1 MICHFVLCVITFIS
15 HWLLQQDSWSWAYL
29 ATLPALWLP
38 TFTFMAYAVR
48 SYCRSIDTMDRQL
61 RDFCIQKTTSS
72 CCEGGHKDDD
82 FCDRRIIL
90 RCISTW
96 FGSIENFELRVQTE
110 VRKALANQLV
120 DGGFTYRRMVLATV
134 PLLWSLLDRMASDVR
149 DPLWAA
155 GQMARLFAYW
165 LTTVPS
171 ILILLFRL
179 CYKFRASC
187 GRISLEILLSLGLVM
202 IGAAMYV
209 ATAAIDILF
218 QAVFPSIPLAN
229 FALCGLCGIVTVAV
243 LRYL

>member
-1 MICHFVLCVITFIS
+1 
-15 HWLLQQDSWSWAYL
+15 
-29 ATLPALWLP
+29 
-38 TFTFMAYAVR
+38 
-48 SYCRSIDTMDRQL
+48 MDRQL
-61 RDFCIQKTTSS
+61 RDFCIQQTTSS

-171 ILILLFRL
+171 LLQVPRFL
-179 CYKFRASC
+179 W
-187 GRISLEILLSLGLVM
+187 E
-202 IGAAMYV
+202 
-209 ATAAIDILF
+209 DI
-218 QAVFPSIPLAN
+218 PRDPPLAR
-229 FALCGLCGIVTVAV
+229 ACDDRSCHVLCHSSD
-243 LRYL
+243 

>member
-1 MICHFVLCVITFIS
+1 
-15 HWLLQQDSWSWAYL
+15 
-29 ATLPALWLP
+29 
-38 TFTFMAYAVR
+38 
-48 SYCRSIDTMDRQL
+48 MDRQL
-61 RDFCIQKTTSS
+61 RDFCIQQTTSS

-171 ILILLFRL
+171 LLQVPRFL
-179 CYKFRASC
+179 W
-187 GRISLEILLSLGLVM
+187 E
-202 IGAAMYV
+202 
-209 ATAAIDILF
+209 DIHRD
-218 QAVFPSIPLAN
+218 PPLAR
-229 FALCGLCGIVTVAV
+229 ACDD
-243 LRYL
+243 RS